1 MISRRTICGDRGGAQ
16 NPHPTPHF
24 FNTKS
29 RQNWGKGVNYQWI
42 ALERERGSV
51 GAHPTPRNDFA
62 PRGSQLPELRATNMD
77 AKIDGITP
85 GIHLTAQN
93 LTAGP

>member
-1 MISRRTICGDRGGAQ
+1 MSHQ
-16 NPHPTPHF
+16 SPHF

-42 ALERERGSV
+42 VLKLGARERI
-51 GAHPTPRNDFA
+51 AHPDMIS
-62 PRGSQLPELRATNMD
+62 RGSQLPELRATNMD

-85 GIHLTAQN
+85 GIHLTGQH